1 MIVDLPTVLYAVVAA
16 LSPLAFSATLVVLKS
31 DRGRLNGALF
41 TAGFVGA
48 EAVIVMIALL
58 VDTVSISTDRGR
70 PLLASILGLVA
81 GVVLIAL
88 SVVIRRRAASGPDPA
103 PGPPGRTSRLLARL
117 SRLSPVQAVVAGLA
131 LGVGGPRRIAMTL
144 LAATTISAAVGRMS
158 IKQMSL
164 AGIFVVVA
172 CSLVWV
178 PALVYLTSGAGALA
192 RLERLEAAVAAH
204 RQEVV
209 FYGTLA
215 LGVVLV
221 VVSGADL
228 LRR

>member
-1 MIVDLPTVLYAVVAA
+1 MITQLPTILYAVVAA
-16 LSPLAFSATLVVLKS
+16 VSPLAFSATLVVLKS

-41 TAGFVGA
+41 TVGFVCA

-58 VDTVSISTDRGR
+58 VDTVPFSTERGR
-70 PLLASILGLVA
+70 PLVASILGLVA
-81 GVVLIAL
+81 GAVLIAL
-88 SVVIRRRAASGPDPA
+88 SVVIRRRPATRPDRA
-103 PGPPGRTSRLLARL
+103 PGRPSRSSRLLTRL
-117 SRLSPVQAVVAGLA
+117 SRLSPAQAVAAGLA
-131 LGVGGPRRIAMTL
+131 LGVGGPRRLAMTL

-164 AGIFVVVA
+164 AAIFVVVA

-192 RLERLEAAVAAH
+192 RLERLEAAAATH
-204 RQEVV
+204 RREVM

-215 LGVVLV
+215 LGVILTVACA
-221 VVSGADL
+221 ADL